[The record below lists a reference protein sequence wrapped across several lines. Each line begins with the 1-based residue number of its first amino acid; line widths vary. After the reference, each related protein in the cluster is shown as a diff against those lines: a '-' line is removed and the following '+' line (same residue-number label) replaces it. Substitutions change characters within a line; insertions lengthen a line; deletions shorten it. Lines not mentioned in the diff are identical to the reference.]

1 MSGWQLQKLA
11 FAVNDMQSNK
21 VSHLLFSKLVYQS
34 QFLYIGNF
42 FDFIKYSVTV
52 YDEDFFSVVNFPKI

>member
-1 MSGWQLQKLA
+1 MSGWQLQKLP

-34 QFLYIGNF
+34 QFLCMGNF